1 MQDFEYVAPT
11 TLDEAVR
18 LMAESG
24 PKAKALA
31 GGTDVIVQL
40 RGGRFQI
47 DRLVDV
53 KSVPEMN
60 ELSYSDANGLTV
72 GAGVPCCLIYENET
86 VIEKYP
92 GLVDA
97 AFLIGGIQIQGRA
110 TLGGNLC
117 NSSPSGDTIPALMAL
132 GGVANVAGPNGTR
145 QVPIE
150 DFCTAPG
157 RNVLQDGELLVNMN
171 FPAPKPNSGAAFL
184 RFIPRNEMDIA
195 IANSAASVEL
205 DDAGKVVSARI
216 AVGAVA
222 PTPRMAQAA
231 ADGMV
236 GKEANDATI
245 EEAAE
250 AAKAVASPINDMRG
264 TVKQRVHLVGVL
276 TKRALRTAVARAKGD
291 E

>member
-1 MQDFEYVAPT
+1 MRDFEYVAPT
-11 TLDEAVR
+11 TIDEAVR

-24 PKAKALA
+24 SKAKALA

-40 RGGRFQI
+40 RGGRFDI

-53 KSVPEMN
+53 KKIPELMSI
-60 ELSYSDANGLTV
+60 SYSEADGLTV
-72 GAGVPCCLIYENET
+72 GAGVPCHRVYEDET
-86 VIEKYP
+86 VQAVYP

-97 AFLIGGIQIQGRA
+97 AYLIGGIQIQGRA

-132 GGVANVAGPNGTR
+132 SATCDIAGPSGR
-145 QVPIE
+145 RSVPVE

-157 RNVLQDGELLVNMN
+157 RNILQDGEILVGLN
-171 FPAPKPNSGAAFL
+171 FPNPAANSGAAFL

-195 IANSAASVEL
+195 IANAASSVVL
-205 DDAGKVVSARI
+205 DDSGERIVSARI

-222 PTPRMAQAA
+222 PTPRMATAA
-231 ADGMV
+231 AEGLA
-236 GKEANDATI
+236 GQPANEDSI
-245 EEAAE
+245 EAAGE

-264 TVKQRVHLVGVL
+264 TVTQRVHLVGVL
-276 TKRALRTAVARAKGD
+276 TKRTLRTAISRAKG